1 MGWVCVIQ
9 NINTDSCNKHPEHE
23 AEDPFSGGVKGGG
36 CSASPAMGLWVCGTK
51 LYKMLSRREYELRAA
66 LMQCLLFQ
74 DEECLRPGEAT
85 DLSFLEKLEEK
96 VGDHAHFVT
105 YAFTLCI
112 FPSHIQGWAGN
123 NLCLVPEGIKQPIQ
137 MLESSTGGSGVLGG
151 VSGAF
156 SSPV

>member
-1 MGWVCVIQ
+1 
-9 NINTDSCNKHPEHE
+9 
-23 AEDPFSGGVKGGG
+23 
-36 CSASPAMGLWVCGTK
+36 
-51 LYKMLSRREYELRAA
+51 
-66 LMQCLLFQ
+66 MQCLLFQ

-137 MLESSTGGSGVLGG
+137 MLESSTGGSG
-151 VSGAF
+151 GAGRCEWDF
-156 SSPV
+156 FFTCVMLSFEPVIPHQN

>member
-1 MGWVCVIQ
+1 
-9 NINTDSCNKHPEHE
+9 
-23 AEDPFSGGVKGGG
+23 
-36 CSASPAMGLWVCGTK
+36 
-51 LYKMLSRREYELRAA
+51 MLLRREGELRAA

-112 FPSHIQGWAGN
+112 LSQTLPIPNPWQGWGGS
-123 NLCLVPEGIKQPIQ
+123 NLCLVPGGIKQPIQ
-137 MLESSTGGSGVLGG
+137 CLMLENPTGGCGVLGG
-151 VSGAF
+151 ESRALMLSWSLPFHTKIRDSWGLAQHFSPGRFSGF
-156 SSPV
+156 DHRCL